1 MRTLYLID
9 TVAIFGRLG
18 CSCFGK
24 KICIIIITIIIVN
37 GHSHDWEIFLVA
49 DELLAVSLV
58 LLLLLLLLLIVIIT
72 IILAI
77 IVKIILMI
85 VIVVVVFFWT
95 SFPSTKKMRSRQ
107 MRC

>member
-24 KICIIIITIIIVN
+24 KIYIIIITIIIVN

-58 LLLLLLLLLIVIIT
+58 LLLLLLIVIIT

-85 VIVVVVFFWT
+85 VIVVVVFLWT

>member
-49 DELLAVSLV
+49 DELLAVSFV
-58 LLLLLLLLLIVIIT
+58 LLLLLLIAIIT

-85 VIVVVVFFWT
+85 VIVVVVFFGRL
-95 SFPSTKKMRSRQ
+95 FPRR
-107 MRC
+107 RR